1 MADVAQKYAQ
11 ALFDVAIDQ
20 NVLTEVYDEFTEIN
34 TAIQGQIDYLKGIDY
49 EPKITIAD
57 RYHIVENVFK
67 GVHPYLLNT
76 LKIIGSHRN
85 LHLLIAI
92 FKAFEAQYYNFH
104 GLADAYV
111 ESATSLTDDELMQVK
126 NALLN
131 RTGLKDLIIHADINE
146 SLIGGVRVK
155 IGTKVYDGSVQN
167 DLNQLIKKFN
177 RAH

>member
-1 MADVAQKYAQ
+1 M
-11 ALFDVAIDQ
+11 
-20 NVLTEVYDEFTEIN
+20 
-34 TAIQGQIDYLKGIDY
+34 
-49 EPKITIAD
+49 
-57 RYHIVENVFK
+57 FK